1 MSGYCIHETL
11 FDDVP
16 WRKDVIDEDV
26 RFVDGLMYPSD
37 QLGLGIE
44 LNMGHGE
51 LTDPAKR
58 ETVLRPYFIAK
69 EQGCRFYLGSDAHHP
84 SDLDGAM
91 TRFSLMVDAL
101 DLTENDKFH
110 IGQ

>member
-44 LNMGHGE
+44 LNE
-51 LTDPAKR
+51 EAVT
-58 ETVLRPYFIAK
+58 
-69 EQGCRFYLGSDAHHP
+69 
-84 SDLDGAM
+84 
-91 TRFSLMVDAL
+91 
-101 DLTENDKFH
+101 
-110 IGQ
+110 